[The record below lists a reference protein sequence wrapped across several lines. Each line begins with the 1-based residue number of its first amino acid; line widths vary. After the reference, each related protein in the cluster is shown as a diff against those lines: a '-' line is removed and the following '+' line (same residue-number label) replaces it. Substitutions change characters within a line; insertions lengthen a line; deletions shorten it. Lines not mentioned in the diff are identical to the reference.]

1 MVLESVVIYN
11 EVNRYFSQKCKILQ
25 EDEQS
30 DSEER
35 LGELSG
41 LSTHYISDI
50 EQGKYSP
57 SIPTIENIAKALD
70 VDPYLLFIANP
81 KANKL
86 EPRVDIHRKK

>member
-1 MVLESVVIYN
+1 MKLIDIFRKNVKYY
-11 EVNRYFSQKCKILQ
+11 RFMQDYSQEK
-25 EDEQS
+25 
-30 DSEER
+30 

-81 KANKL
+81 KVNKL

>member
-1 MVLESVVIYN
+1 MEEITSAELFKVIGKNVKYYRFMQN
-11 EVNRYFSQKCKILQ
+11 YSQ
-25 EDEQS
+25 
-30 DSEER
+30 ER